1 MNKKIQSFTLPL
13 IASNLFQVII
23 SLISLSIIS
32 RRSTDSLAAIAMIDS
47 FLYAFGGI
55 LGVICL
61 AFNIYGAKA
70 LGAEDEKKLKDY
82 ISSIFYLSIII
93 GTIFM
98 LFLLFFGR
106 GILQIIYGF
115 TGDLLETATTYLFIM
130 SPYILFTLLTFV
142 FTNLLKIE
150 KKTNRI
156 FYVSIFTAVLQV
168 VLSYIFINGELGLSP
183 MGVLGSGLASM
194 ISLVIMVLIY
204 FFNLKGILLSSIKNK
219 PQKMKF
225 LLFKSIPMVLQ
236 ECCEGILFIIAF
248 EGVVAR
254 LGVNILATYAIIGQ
268 GLMIARLPTLMYGNA
283 VTVFASE
290 ANGSKSHKG
299 VFQVGRITLFS
310 SLSMYLGITFLI
322 WIWKDYF
329 FQFFTTDPS
338 VFQLMPSMLPIMFIV
353 MVVSPLYEISKYLLQ
368 SLERSTTVFAL
379 TASINIIVLS
389 IILILGNF
397 DKLNFLRLYSLYGIN
412 FLVLGTLFSITFI
425 FHMKNRFQY
434 DSLESF

>member
-1 MNKKIQSFTLPL
+1 
-13 IASNLFQVII
+13 
-23 SLISLSIIS
+23 
-32 RRSTDSLAAIAMIDS
+32 
-47 FLYAFGGI
+47 
-55 LGVICL
+55 
-61 AFNIYGAKA
+61 
-70 LGAEDEKKLKDY
+70 
-82 ISSIFYLSIII
+82 
-93 GTIFM
+93 M

-254 LGVNILATYAIIGQ
+254 LGVNKLATYAIIGQ